1 MTSSLQGIVIALL
14 ISLLIGIIIGYSI
27 RQRRVSQLTSSLKHS
42 QKRNESLEQEHQ
54 ERLQAATLQ
63 LQQDYETQ
71 LAEKIERYQDQ
82 LEERTAQLEQ
92 EYQDRLEVVE
102 QGRQGQGL
110 GGSGTATDIT
120 PMPVLSGISAEVQYA
135 EQQIKRQYEDR
146 LREAARKIQLAYEQH
161 LRQKLKE
168 AREAM
173 QQDYESRLAQKIE
186 YYEDQLADRT
196 AQLQAEYDLRLQA
209 VANQPLP
216 LSPEW
221 EATITLPES
230 SPGPVSADAIAL
242 EAQLRAEYDQKL
254 AEKIEHYQDELS
266 RRIENLEQE
275 YEARL
280 QVSQQAL
287 APKLNEPPASEQ
299 LGLADDATADF
310 SQIDPYI
317 DLETDIVAESEAF
330 SLEEALG
337 DDAIASGAV
346 APSLDSD
353 FDASDFNLDEL
364 LFEQDQAE
372 AGSLPPDLD
381 DISRLS

>member
-1 MTSSLQGIVIALL
+1 MTSSLQGIIIALL
-14 ISLLIGIIIGYSI
+14 ISLLVGIIIGYSV

-42 QKRNESLEQEHQ
+42 QKRSESLEQEHQ

-92 EYQDRLEVVE
+92 EYQDRLEVME
-102 QGRQGQGL
+102 QGRQSQGV
-110 GGSGTATDIT
+110 GAGGTATSIT
-120 PMPVLSGISAEVQYA
+120 PMPVVSGVSAEVQYA

-146 LREAARKIQLAYEQH
+146 LREAARKIQQAYEQH

-168 AREAM
+168 TQAAL

-186 YYEDQLADRT
+186 YYEDQLAGRM
-196 AQLQAEYDLRLQA
+196 AQLQAEYDLRLQT
-209 VANQPLP
+209 VTGQPMP
-216 LSPEW
+216 LTPGGES
-221 EATITLPES
+221 TITLSGSPE
-230 SPGPVSADAIAL
+230 PVADPIAL
-242 EAQLRAEYDQKL
+242 EAQLRAEYDQRL
-254 AEKIEHYQDELS
+254 AEKIEHYQDELT
-266 RRIENLEQE
+266 RRIDNLERE

-287 APKLNEPPASEQ
+287 APKGDDPTDAEQ
-299 LGLADDATADF
+299 LLLADDATADF

-317 DLETDIVAESEAF
+317 NLETDTVADSEAF
-330 SLEEALG
+330 SLEEALA
-337 DDAIASGAV
+337 DDASASGATV
-346 APSLDSD
+346 PSLDSD
-353 FDASDFNLDEL
+353 FDADDFNLDEL